1 MSKINDG
8 EYFDGEAVTVY
19 DAKFAGTFDLPE
31 EEGAKMRFNSIVTFL
46 VTAEVGKSEV
56 TSTKS
61 GDLKRSN
68 RLDIVAIRHIDSQ
81 AAKIIEQAIV
91 NGMSNPQGSLI

>member
-1 MSKINDG
+1 MKQNDG
-8 EYFDGEAVTVY
+8 EYFDGSAVTVY

-31 EEGAKMRFNSIVTFL
+31 EEGSSMGFHDIVTFL
-46 VTAEVGKSEV
+46 VTAEVGKSEL

-68 RLDIVAIRHIDSQ
+68 RLDIVAIRHIDPK
-81 AAKIIEQAIV
+81 AAQLIEQAIA
-91 NGMSNPQGSLI
+91 NASANPQASLI